1 MIRVAFPFV
10 GDTIGGSHVSSL
22 LLMQHLATEGFDPT
36 AIVHTEGALAP
47 WLDRHATKVLR
58 IDLPFVSAQ
67 ERGLSAVPSLIWGAV
82 KLARFLCKNN
92 FSIVHANDGRM
103 IASWMPAA
111 RLAKVVGIA
120 HRRTVW
126 GHSRLALLALRS
138 ATRVVAISNYVKNS
152 LPDIVK
158 RRSTVV
164 LNPIGTKGPA
174 REQGQM
180 LVRQLVGRDGPVVA
194 FVGTLQEQKQPG
206 VFIEAAALIHQQRP
220 DVHFLMVGRES
231 AMGAQLL
238 DQVRKLGLSTNLSL
252 TGFRA
257 DAWSLI
263 AGSDMLM
270 APAINEGHGRTLI
283 EAMLCGVPIVAAAS
297 GGHSEVVAN
306 GKTGLLVEPGSPQ
319 AFAQAVLRLLENRGE
334 RERLSNAGLSWA
346 REFASPAA
354 HAAAIAG
361 IYRQCLR

>member
-1 MIRVAFPFV
+1 
-10 GDTIGGSHVSSL
+10 
-22 LLMQHLATEGFDPT
+22 
-36 AIVHTEGALAP
+36 
-47 WLDRHATKVLR
+47 
-58 IDLPFVSAQ
+58 
-67 ERGLSAVPSLIWGAV
+67 
-82 KLARFLCKNN
+82 
-92 FSIVHANDGRM
+92 
-103 IASWMPAA
+103 
-111 RLAKVVGIA
+111 
-120 HRRTVW
+120 
-126 GHSRLALLALRS
+126 
-138 ATRVVAISNYVKNS
+138 
-152 LPDIVK
+152 
-158 RRSTVV
+158 
-164 LNPIGTKGPA
+164 
-174 REQGQM
+174 
-180 LVRQLVGRDGPVVA
+180 
-194 FVGTLQEQKQPG
+194 
-206 VFIEAAALIHQQRP
+206 
-220 DVHFLMVGRES
+220 
-231 AMGAQLL
+231 MGAQLL

>member
-82 KLARFLCKNN
+82 KLARFLRKNK

-126 GHSRLALLALRS
+126 GNSRLALLALRS
-138 ATRVVAISNYVKNS
+138 ATKVVA
-152 LPDIVK
+152 
-158 RRSTVV
+158 
-164 LNPIGTKGPA
+164 
-174 REQGQM
+174 
-180 LVRQLVGRDGPVVA
+180 
-194 FVGTLQEQKQPG
+194 
-206 VFIEAAALIHQQRP
+206 
-220 DVHFLMVGRES
+220 
-231 AMGAQLL
+231 
-238 DQVRKLGLSTNLSL
+238 
-252 TGFRA
+252 
-257 DAWSLI
+257 
-263 AGSDMLM
+263 
-270 APAINEGHGRTLI
+270 
-283 EAMLCGVPIVAAAS
+283 
-297 GGHSEVVAN
+297 
-306 GKTGLLVEPGSPQ
+306 
-319 AFAQAVLRLLENRGE
+319 
-334 RERLSNAGLSWA
+334 
-346 REFASPAA
+346 
-354 HAAAIAG
+354 
-361 IYRQCLR
+361 